1 MIPRRFVSSL
11 VLAAML
17 LCQGIAH
24 AQSPA
29 DVALARDLFREGA
42 KLAQDGRW
50 AEARE
55 RYMRSLALKRAPLTL
70 YSLGV
75 ANREIGRFVD
85 ALESFRAFL
94 VEADLQNAANKP
106 YEQPARDAIAALEK
120 RVGRLD
126 IRIAPASPPALSVR
140 VDGAEVPQA
149 ALGLPRIVDPG
160 EHTIVVRAQ
169 GYREA
174 TTKAKVGEGEQAAV
188 TITLVRIGPKGPGP
202 GPVKPPGGGIPP
214 IVPERPVVP
223 IFLLAGG
230 AVAFASGLTVGL
242 IGVQK
247 ASDAPAQ
254 DGPEAAQ
261 ARRLAL
267 AGDIVGSVGILAAGA
282 GIAMLLL
289 GKPEDPPDDSSESS
303 ESSEVS
309 VQPFV
314 TPTGFGLVGRF

>member
-1 MIPRRFVSSL
+1 MIPRRLVSSL

-17 LCQGIAH
+17 WSQGLAH

-29 DVALARDLFREGA
+29 DVAVARELFRDGA
-42 KLAQDGRW
+42 KLAQEGRW

-55 RYMRSLALKRAPLTL
+55 RYMRSLALRRAPLTL

-106 YEQPARDAIAALEK
+106 YEQPAREAIAALEL

-126 IRIAPASPPALSVR
+126 IHIAPAAPPALSVR

-174 TTKAKVGEGEQAAV
+174 TTRAKVGEGEQKAITV
-188 TITLVRIGPKGPGP
+188 TLVPLGPKGPGP
-202 GPVKPPGGGIPP
+202 GPVKPPGGGTPP
-214 IVPERPVVP
+214 LPPEQPIVP

-230 AVAFASGLTVGL
+230 AVALASGLTVGL

-247 ASDAPAQ
+247 ASDAPVQ

-261 ARRLAL
+261 ARRFAL
-267 AGDIVGSVGILAAGA
+267 AGDIIGSAGVLAAGA
-282 GIAMLLL
+282 GLAMLLL
-289 GKPEDPPDDSSESS
+289 GKPPDPPADP
-303 ESSEVS
+303 SEVS
-309 VQPFV
+309 VRPFV
-314 TPTGFGLVGRF
+314 SPTGIGLVGRF

>member
-1 MIPRRFVSSL
+1 MIPRRLFTSL
-11 VLAAML
+11 VLAAVL
-17 LCQGIAH
+17 LGHAPAR

-29 DVALARDLFREGA
+29 DVALARELFREGA
-42 KLAQDGRW
+42 TLAEGGRW

-55 RYMRSLALKRAPLTL
+55 RYARSLALKRAPLTL

-75 ANREIGRFVD
+75 ASREVGRLVE

-94 VEADLQNAANKP
+94 VEMDPENATHKS
-106 YEQPARDAIAALEK
+106 YEQPARDAITALEK

-126 IRIAPASPPALSVR
+126 LRIVPAGPRALAVR
-140 VDGAEVPQA
+140 VDGLDVPQA

-160 EHTIVVRAQ
+160 EHGIVVRAE

-174 TTKAKVGEGEQAAV
+174 KATAKVGEGEQIKV
-188 TITLVRIGPKGPGP
+188 TVKLEPIHAKGP
-202 GPVKPPGGGIPP
+202 GPVKPP
-214 IVPERPVVP
+214 IVEGPEPERPIAP
-223 IFLLAGG
+223 IVLLAGG

-247 ASDAPAQ
+247 ASDAPVQ
-254 DGPEAAQ
+254 DGPEAAE

-282 GIAMLLL
+282 GAAMLLL
-289 GKPEDPPDDSSESS
+289 GKPQDTPAESS
-303 ESSEVS
+303 GIS
-309 VQPFV
+309 VKPFV
-314 TPTGFGLVGRF
+314 TPTGVGLVGRF